1 MMFEA
6 RVEAVEALGFTTRQ
20 ATFLTIVA
28 LHSGYCLRR
37 QYAAFA
43 GVSYGKNVRDFLDSL
58 VARQL
63 ATRFTIRADRGHL
76 YHLHARTIYRV
87 LRQEHSR
94 NRRQASAALIARKLM
109 LLDYVLSRSEVA
121 WAATEEDKLDLFA
134 ERFGIPLADLPQR
147 AFAASAPEV
156 EPTTRYFPHKLPVA
170 LAGDPPVVHF
180 VSLVTDTTGRGLEQF
195 IQDHASLLRHLP
207 AWCVIAVGPA
217 ASLRLAGCDAVFER
231 FLPSPLATLTA
242 HLDDLR
248 WYFATRQSVEAGDVA
263 RLSVSDIERFRR
275 LRERFNAPA
284 FGSLYD
290 RWTAGGD
297 DALVSHVRGASRASV
312 PNVGRLVT
320 EALPF
325 DYSQFGSLPGVA

>member
-1 MMFEA
+1 MTFED
-6 RVEAVEALGFTTRQ
+6 RVEAVEALGFTARQ
-20 ATFLTIVA
+20 ATFLAIVA

-43 GVSYGKNVRDFLDSL
+43 GVSYGKNVRDFLDAL

-76 YHLHARTIYRV
+76 YHLHSRTLYRV

-109 LLDYVLSRSEVA
+109 ILDYVLSRPEVE

-134 ERFGIPLADLPQR
+134 ERLGIPRDDLPQR
-147 AFAASAPEV
+147 VFAGS
-156 EPTTRYFPHKLPVA
+156 EPDAGQTTRYFPHKLPVA
-170 LAGDPPVVHF
+170 VVGDPPVVHL
-180 VSLVTDTTGRGLEQF
+180 VSLVADTTGRGLEQF
-195 IQDHASLLRHLP
+195 LQDHAGLLRHLP
-207 AWCVIAVGPA
+207 AWCVIAVGPEV
-217 ASLRLAGCDAVFER
+217 SLRLAGCDAVFER
-231 FLPSPLATLTA
+231 FLASPLATLSA

-248 WYFATRQSVEAGDVA
+248 WYFGTRRAVDAGDVA
-263 RLSVSDIERFRR
+263 RLSLPDIERFRR
-275 LRERFNAPA
+275 LRERFGAPA
-284 FGSLYD
+284 FTQLYD
-290 RWTAGGD
+290 RWVSAGD
-297 DALVSHVRGASRASV
+297 SALMALTGAARGAAPSGSR
-312 PNVGRLVT
+312 LIT